1 MKLSSKIHLY
11 SSVLMAAILIVMNLS
26 VYYVFSKMTVDNQL
40 QQAEAEDS
48 RISREMAKAA
58 ETIPASD
65 LLRSYVPLDGKI
77 QLLGP
82 DESYPSTSVTSSGE
96 DMDDLKLPY
105 DTQKQVKVVEYDNI
119 RYTMVSLPIIWRDGV
134 VVNIQVARSLAATME
149 TLQVLRIVLVA
160 VTAIALVPVILS
172 TRILGRLI
180 VQPITALIRTMREI
194 RQSGRFRR
202 IELKE
207 KSKDELVEMGAAFN
221 DMITLLESNHAR
233 QEQFVSNAS
242 HELKTPLTIIESY
255 ASLLKRRGLDRPELF
270 MESVEAI
277 HSEAIRMKEMTEQLL
292 LLARNQ
298 DQWQVEMEQVDL
310 VALSESSARAFRD
323 AYNRTVEVEADGEVL
338 GWTDSRRLKQLLFIL
353 LDNARK
359 YSDEHIVIQVGRK
372 PSKVY
377 IRVIDRGIGIA
388 KEELEHVFDR
398 FYRVDEART
407 RRGGGAGLGLS
418 LAKDI
423 AEAISAS
430 IELDSLPGVGT
441 TATIRLQESK

>member
-26 VYYVFSKMTVDNQL
+26 VYYVFSKMTVDSQL
-40 QQAEAEDS
+40 EQAEAEDS

-58 ETIPASD
+58 ATIPVGE

-82 DESYPSTSVTSSGE
+82 NERYPSTWVTSSGE
-96 DMDDLKLPY
+96 DMDELKLPY
-105 DTQKQVKVVEYDNI
+105 DTKRQVKVVEYENI
-119 RYTMVSLPIIWRDGV
+119 RYTMVSLPLIWRDGV

-160 VTAIALVPVILS
+160 VTAIALVPVIIS

-180 VQPITALIRTMREI
+180 VQPITALIQTMREI

-277 HSEAIRMKEMTEQLL
+277 HSEAIRMKELTEQLL

-359 YSDEHIVIQVGRK
+359 YSDEHIVIEVGTK
-372 PSKVY
+372 PAEVY

-441 TATIRLQESK
+441 TATIRLQASK